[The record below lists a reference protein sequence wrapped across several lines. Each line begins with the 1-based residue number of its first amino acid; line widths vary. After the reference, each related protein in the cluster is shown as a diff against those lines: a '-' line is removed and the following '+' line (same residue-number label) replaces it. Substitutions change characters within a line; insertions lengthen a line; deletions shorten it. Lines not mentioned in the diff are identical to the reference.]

1 MATFLIDLSPAD
13 MERRLS
19 DALGVYVDAMRYP
32 RGTEDQRASM
42 WLEHTRR
49 TGWKAVAAVEAPRM
63 SALAPSPTVSARPRL
78 PSSARTLIGMQP
90 DRNWS

>member
-13 MERRLS
+13 MERRLT

-49 TGWKAVAAVEAPRM
+49 DGWKAVAAVEVAGPPR
-63 SALAPSPTVSARPRL
+63 RR
-78 PSSARTLIGMQP
+78 
-90 DRNWS
+90 